1 MYSIQLTQISTP
13 KDAYHFLQTEFW
25 ATFKDMHGW
34 TPYFFSAAAVN
45 CLKKGCDD
53 NTDKKEDISSVNFNI
68 SVLVRKLKSFISI
81 AYVPLGIELSEETQK
96 IIPYN
101 TDEYLLLI
109 QDTAHELKKLLPKTV
124 FCIRFDPP
132 IEFLTNEERE
142 VFLKSYKK
150 IDNIKGG
157 VVATD
162 VNDCRSSNATSE
174 KILLKKSPTDV
185 QPPDT
190 VLLPL
195 APSEEELLTAMK
207 PKWRYNIRLAEKKG
221 VTVRAAGAES
231 IDSFYKVFMET
242 ASRDRIAVHGKD
254 YYKSLLELKHGTN
267 HVKTTLYIAEHEGD
281 TLAGIITLFTD
292 TEAVYLYGASSDKK
306 RNLMPAYLLQW
317 TAIQDA
323 KKFGSK
329 VYDFYGIPPTD
340 DEHHPMHGL
349 YRFKTGFG
357 GTVIHRAGSL
367 DMPVKLLFY
376 AVYIALEKMRAFY
389 FKKVRKLVKH
399 R

>member
-1 MYSIQLTQISTP
+1 MYSIKLSPITDQIP
-13 KDAYHFLQTEFW
+13 EPYHFLQTRFW
-25 ATFKDMHGW
+25 ASFKAMHGW
-34 TPYFFSAAAVN
+34 TPFFFSAAAT
-45 CLKKGCDD
+45 KD
-53 NTDKKEDISSVNFNI
+53 NNIIQFNI
-68 SVLVRKLKSFISI
+68 TVLVRKLKSFVSI
-81 AYVPLGIELSEETQK
+81 AYVPLGIELPKAARETIASDSEQK
-96 IIPYN
+96 ALY
-101 TDEYLLLI
+101 TDEYLFLL
-109 QDTAHELKKLLPKTV
+109 QDTAKELKKLLPKTV

-132 IEFLTNEERE
+132 IEFFTNEDRTEYLR
-142 VFLKSYKK
+142 LYKK
-150 IDNIKGG
+150 SDDG
-157 VVATD
+157 
-162 VNDCRSSNATSE
+162 E
-174 KILLKKSPTDV
+174 KIYLKKSPTEV

-195 APSEEELLTAMK
+195 DKTEEDLLSAMK

-221 VTVRAAGAES
+221 VTVRAAGAEN

-254 YYKSLLELKHGTN
+254 YYKSLLELSADGR

-357 GTVIHRAGSL
+357 GTVIHRVGSL
-367 DMPVKLLFY
+367 DVPVKKCLY
-376 AVYIALEKMRAFY
+376 AVYITLEKMRAFY
-389 FKKVRKLVKH
+389 FKKVRKLLKRH
-399 R
+399 

>member
-1 MYSIQLTQISTP
+1 MQNNFFNSQNNVLRKQFIQADNEALLDTKTVAAYMGLSLQWFSKKAARGDGIPYRKIGIKRMY
-13 KDAYHFLQTEFW
+13 KKADDGE
-25 ATFKDMHGW
+25 
-34 TPYFFSAAAVN
+34 
-45 CLKKGCDD
+45 KGC
-53 NTDKKEDISSVNFNI
+53 
-68 SVLVRKLKSFISI
+68 
-81 AYVPLGIELSEETQK
+81 
-96 IIPYN
+96 
-101 TDEYLLLI
+101 
-109 QDTAHELKKLLPKTV
+109 
-124 FCIRFDPP
+124 
-132 IEFLTNEERE
+132 
-142 VFLKSYKK
+142 
-150 IDNIKGG
+150 
-157 VVATD
+157 
-162 VNDCRSSNATSE
+162 
-174 KILLKKSPTDV
+174 LKKSPTDV

-195 APSEEELLTAMK
+195 DKTEEELLSAMK

-242 ASRDRIAVHGKD
+242 AARDRIAVHGKD
-254 YYKSLLELKHGTN
+254 YYKSLLELSADGA
-267 HVKTTLYIAEHEGD
+267 HVKTTLYIAEHEGE

-292 TEAVYLYGASSDKK
+292 TEAVYLYGASSDNK

-357 GTVIHRAGSL
+357 GTVVHRAGSF
-367 DMPVKLLFY
+367 DMPVKPFFY
-376 AVYIALEKMRAFY
+376 AFYILLEKLRAFY
-389 FKKVRKLVKH
+389 FKKVRKLLKH

>member
-1 MYSIQLTQISTP
+1 MYSIALKPLTNDIP
-13 KDAYHFLQTEFW
+13 EPYHFLQTRFW
-25 ATFKDMHGW
+25 ASFKAMHGW
-34 TPYFFSAAAVN
+34 TPYFFEGTATKA
-45 CLKKGCDD
+45 D
-53 NTDKKEDISSVNFNI
+53 NSSINFNI
-68 SVLVRKLKSFISI
+68 TVLVRKLKSFISI
-81 AYVPLGIELSEETQK
+81 AYIPLGIGFPKASQNADYSRSAESSQEIAEGQ
-96 IIPYN
+96 IQY
-101 TDEYLLLI
+101 DSAEYLLLL
-109 QDTAHELKKLLPKTV
+109 QDTARELKKLLPPTV

-132 IEFLTNEERE
+132 VEFFTNEDRAEYLRM
-142 VFLKSYKK
+142 YKK
-150 IDNIKGG
+150 ADDG
-157 VVATD
+157 
-162 VNDCRSSNATSE
+162 E
-174 KILLKKSPTDV
+174 KVCLKKSPTDV

-195 APSEEELLTAMK
+195 DKTEEELLSAMK

-231 IDSFYKVFMET
+231 IESFYKVFMET
-242 ASRDRIAVHGKD
+242 AARDRIAVHGKD
-254 YYKSLLELKHGTN
+254 YYKSLLELSADGS
-267 HVKTTLYIAEHEGD
+267 HVKTTLYIAEHEGE

-292 TEAVYLYGASSDKK
+292 TEAVYLYGASSDNK

-357 GTVIHRAGSL
+357 GTVVHRAGSL
-367 DMPVKLLFY
+367 DMPVKPLFY
-376 AVYIALEKMRAFY
+376 TFYILLEKLRAFY
-389 FKKVRKLVKH
+389 FKKVRKLLKH

>member
-1 MYSIQLTQISTP
+1 MFSIALKPLTNDVPES
-13 KDAYHFLQTEFW
+13 YHFLQTRFW
-25 ATFKDMHGW
+25 ASFKAMHGW
-34 TPYFFSAAAVN
+34 TPYFFEGIAVT
-45 CLKKGCDD
+45 KDD
-53 NTDKKEDISSVNFNI
+53 NSRINFNI
-68 SVLVRKLKSFISI
+68 TVLVRKLKSFISI
-81 AYVPLGIELSEETQK
+81 AYIPLGVELPKCAENTQNAECAETPKTSISHIQ
-96 IIPYN
+96 YN
-101 TDEYLLLI
+101 SDEYLFLL
-109 QDTAHELKKLLPKTV
+109 QDTARELKKLLPPTV

-132 IEFLTNEERE
+132 IEFYTNEERTE
-142 VFLKSYKK
+142 YLRMYKK
-150 IDNIKGG
+150 
-157 VVATD
+157 TD
-162 VNDCRSSNATSE
+162 TGE
-174 KILLKKSPTDV
+174 KVLLKKSPTDV

-195 APSEEELLTAMK
+195 DKTEEELLSAMK

-221 VTVRAAGAES
+221 VTVKAAGAES

-242 ASRDRIAVHGKD
+242 AARDRIAVHSKD
-254 YYKSLLELKHGTN
+254 YYKSLLELPADGS
-267 HVKTTLYIAEHEGD
+267 HVKTTLYIAEHEGE

-292 TEAVYLYGASSDKK
+292 TEAVYLYGASSDNK

-357 GTVIHRAGSL
+357 GTVVHRAGSI
-367 DMPVKLLFY
+367 DMPTKRTLY
-376 AVYIALEKMRAFY
+376 GIYIFLEKLRAFY
-389 FKKVRKLVKH
+389 FKKVRKLLKH

>member
-1 MYSIQLTQISTP
+1 MYSIALKPLTNDTP
-13 KDAYHFLQTEFW
+13 EPYHFLQTRFW
-25 ATFKDMHGW
+25 ASFKAMHGW
-34 TPYFFSAAAVN
+34 TPYFFEGTATKA
-45 CLKKGCDD
+45 D
-53 NTDKKEDISSVNFNI
+53 NQNIRFNI
-68 SVLVRKLKSFISI
+68 TVLVRKLKSFISI
-81 AYVPLGIELSEETQK
+81 AYIPLGVELPKTADTAAESSDSTSSFENAGSQ
-96 IIPYN
+96 IQY
-101 TDEYLLLI
+101 DSSEYLLLL
-109 QDTAHELKKLLPKTV
+109 QDIARELKKLLPPTV

-132 IEFLTNEERE
+132 IEFFTNEDRANY
-142 VFLKSYKK
+142 LRMYKK
-150 IDNIKGG
+150 ADG
-157 VVATD
+157 
-162 VNDCRSSNATSE
+162 SE

-185 QPPDT
+185 QPQDT
-190 VLLPL
+190 VLLSL
-195 APSEEELLTAMK
+195 DKTEEELLSAMK

-242 ASRDRIAVHGKD
+242 AARDRIAVHGKD
-254 YYKSLLELKHGTN
+254 YYKSLLELSADGS
-267 HVKTTLYIAEHEGD
+267 HVKTTLYIAEHEGE

-292 TEAVYLYGASSDKK
+292 TEAVYLYGASSDNK

-367 DMPVKLLFY
+367 DMPVKPVFY
-376 AVYIALEKMRAFY
+376 AFYILLEKLRAFY
-389 FKKVRKLVKH
+389 FKNVRKLLKRH
-399 R
+399 

>member
-1 MYSIQLTQISTP
+1 MYSIALKPLTNDVPES
-13 KDAYHFLQTEFW
+13 YHFLQTRFW
-25 ATFKDMHGW
+25 ASFKAMHGW
-34 TPYFFSAAAVN
+34 TPYFFEGTATKA
-45 CLKKGCDD
+45 D
-53 NTDKKEDISSVNFNI
+53 NQNIRFNI
-68 SVLVRKLKSFISI
+68 TVLVRKLKSFISI
-81 AYVPLGIELSEETQK
+81 AYIPLGVKLPKTADTAAESSDSTSSFENEGSQIQYDSS
-96 IIPYN
+96 
-101 TDEYLLLI
+101 EYLLLL
-109 QDTAHELKKLLPKTV
+109 QDIARELKKLLPPTV

-132 IEFLTNEERE
+132 IEFFTNEDRANY
-142 VFLKSYKK
+142 LRMY
-150 IDNIKGG
+150 IKADG
-157 VVATD
+157 
-162 VNDCRSSNATSE
+162 SE

-195 APSEEELLTAMK
+195 YKTEEELLSAMK

-221 VTVRAAGAES
+221 VTVKAAGAES

-242 ASRDRIAVHGKD
+242 AARDRIAVHGKD
-254 YYKSLLELKHGTN
+254 YYKSLLELSSDGS
-267 HVKTTLYIAEHEGD
+267 HVKTTLYIAEHEGE

-292 TEAVYLYGASSDKK
+292 TEAVYLYGASSDNK

-357 GTVIHRAGSL
+357 GTVVHRAGSI
-367 DMPVKLLFY
+367 DMPVKPVFY
-376 AVYIALEKMRAFY
+376 TFYILLEKLRAFY
-389 FKKVRKLVKH
+389 FKKIRKLLKH

>member
-1 MYSIQLTQISTP
+1 MYSIALKPLTNDTP
-13 KDAYHFLQTEFW
+13 EPYHFLQTRFW
-25 ATFKDMHGW
+25 ASFKAMHGW
-34 TPYFFSAAAVN
+34 TPYFFEGTATKA
-45 CLKKGCDD
+45 D
-53 NTDKKEDISSVNFNI
+53 NQNIRFNI
-68 SVLVRKLKSFISI
+68 TVLVRKLKSFISI
-81 AYVPLGIELSEETQK
+81 AYIPLGVE
-96 IIPYN
+96 IPKTADTAAESSDSTSSFENAGSQIQY
-101 TDEYLLLI
+101 DSSEYLLLL
-109 QDTAHELKKLLPKTV
+109 QDIARELKKLLPPTV

-132 IEFLTNEERE
+132 IEFFTNEDRANY
-142 VFLKSYKK
+142 LRMYKK
-150 IDNIKGG
+150 ADG
-157 VVATD
+157 
-162 VNDCRSSNATSE
+162 SE

-185 QPPDT
+185 QPQDT
-190 VLLPL
+190 VLLSL
-195 APSEEELLTAMK
+195 DKTEEELLSAMK

-242 ASRDRIAVHGKD
+242 AARDRIAVHGKD
-254 YYKSLLELKHGTN
+254 YYKSLLELSSDGS
-267 HVKTTLYIAEHEGD
+267 HVKTTLYIAEHEGE

-292 TEAVYLYGASSDKK
+292 TEAVYLYGASSDNK

-367 DMPVKLLFY
+367 DMPVKPVFY
-376 AVYIALEKMRAFY
+376 AFYILLEKLRAFY
-389 FKKVRKLVKH
+389 FKKVRKLLKRH
-399 R
+399 

>member
-1 MYSIQLTQISTP
+1 MYSIKLSTITKNIP
-13 KDAYHFLQTEFW
+13 EPYHFLQTRFW
-25 ATFKDMHGW
+25 ASFKAMHGW
-34 TPYFFSAAAVN
+34 TPYFFEGTATKA
-45 CLKKGCDD
+45 D
-53 NTDKKEDISSVNFNI
+53 NSSINFNI
-68 SVLVRKLKSFISI
+68 TVLVRKLKSFISI
-81 AYVPLGIELSEETQK
+81 AYIPLGIELPKAARETLASDSEQK
-96 IIPYN
+96 ALY
-101 TDEYLLLI
+101 TDEYLLLL
-109 QDTAHELKKLLPKTV
+109 QDTARELKKLLPPAV

-132 IEFLTNEERE
+132 IEFFTNEERE
-142 VFLKSYKK
+142 EYLRMYKK
-150 IDNIKGG
+150 ADDG
-157 VVATD
+157 
-162 VNDCRSSNATSE
+162 E
-174 KILLKKSPTDV
+174 KICLKKSPTDV

-190 VLLPL
+190 VLLSL
-195 APSEEELLTAMK
+195 DKTEEELLSAMK

-242 ASRDRIAVHGKD
+242 AARDRIAVHGKD
-254 YYKSLLELKHGTN
+254 YYKSLLELSADGA
-267 HVKTTLYIAEHEGD
+267 HVKTTLYIAEHEGE

-292 TEAVYLYGASSDKK
+292 TEAVYLYGASSDNK

-357 GTVIHRAGSL
+357 GTVVHRAGSF
-367 DMPVKLLFY
+367 DMPVKPVLYAFY
-376 AVYIALEKMRAFY
+376 ILLEKLRAFY
-389 FKKVRKLVKH
+389 FKKIRKILKH

>member
-1 MYSIQLTQISTP
+1 MYSIKLSSITKHTP
-13 KDAYHFLQTEFW
+13 EPYHFLQTRFW
-25 ATFKDMHGW
+25 ASFKAMHGW
-34 TPYFFSAAAVN
+34 TPYFFEGTATKA
-45 CLKKGCDD
+45 D
-53 NTDKKEDISSVNFNI
+53 NQNIRFNI
-68 SVLVRKLKSFISI
+68 TVLVRKLKSFISI
-81 AYVPLGIELSEETQK
+81 AYIPLGVELPKTADTTAESSDSTSSFENAGSQFQ
-96 IIPYN
+96 Y
-101 TDEYLLLI
+101 DSHEYLLLL
-109 QDTAHELKKLLPKTV
+109 QDIARELKKLLPPTV

-132 IEFLTNEERE
+132 IEFFTNEDRANY
-142 VFLKSYKK
+142 LRMYKK
-150 IDNIKGG
+150 ADG
-157 VVATD
+157 
-162 VNDCRSSNATSE
+162 SE

-195 APSEEELLTAMK
+195 YKTEEELLSAMK
-207 PKWRYNIRLAEKKG
+207 PKWRYNIRLAEKKS
-221 VTVRAAGAES
+221 VTVKAAGAES

-242 ASRDRIAVHGKD
+242 AARDRIAVHGKD
-254 YYKSLLELKHGTN
+254 YYKSLLELSSDGS
-267 HVKTTLYIAEHEGD
+267 HVKTTLYIAEHEGE

-292 TEAVYLYGASSDKK
+292 TEAVYLYGASSDNK

-367 DMPVKLLFY
+367 DMPVKPVFY
-376 AVYIALEKMRAFY
+376 AFYILLEKLRAFY
-389 FKKVRKLVKH
+389 FKKVRKLLKRH
-399 R
+399 

>member
-1 MYSIQLTQISTP
+1 MYSIKLSPITKHTP
-13 KDAYHFLQTEFW
+13 EPYHFLQTRFW
-25 ATFKDMHGW
+25 ASFKAMHGW
-34 TPYFFSAAAVN
+34 TPYFYEGTATKA
-45 CLKKGCDD
+45 D
-53 NTDKKEDISSVNFNI
+53 NQNIRFNI
-68 SVLVRKLKSFISI
+68 TVLVRKLKSFISI
-81 AYVPLGIELSEETQK
+81 AYIPLGVELPKTADTAAESSDSTSSFENAGSQFQ
-96 IIPYN
+96 Y
-101 TDEYLLLI
+101 DSHEYLLLL
-109 QDTAHELKKLLPKTV
+109 QDIARELKKLLPPTV

-132 IEFLTNEERE
+132 IEFFTNEDR
-142 VFLKSYKK
+142 VNYLRMYKK
-150 IDNIKGG
+150 ADGN
-157 VVATD
+157 
-162 VNDCRSSNATSE
+162 E

-195 APSEEELLTAMK
+195 DKTEEELLSAMK

-221 VTVRAAGAES
+221 VTVKAAGAES

-242 ASRDRIAVHGKD
+242 AARDRIAVHGKD
-254 YYKSLLELKHGTN
+254 YYKSLLELSSDGS
-267 HVKTTLYIAEHEGD
+267 HVKTTLYIAEHEGE

-292 TEAVYLYGASSDKK
+292 TEAVYLYGASSDNK

-367 DMPVKLLFY
+367 DMPVKPVFY
-376 AVYIALEKMRAFY
+376 AFYILLEKLRAFY
-389 FKKVRKLVKH
+389 FKKVRKLLKRH
-399 R
+399 

>member
-1 MYSIQLTQISTP
+1 MYSIKLTPISTP
-13 KDAYHFLQTEFW
+13 KDAYHFLQTKFW
-25 ATFKDMHGW
+25 VSFKAMHDW
-34 TPYFFSAAAVN
+34 TPYFFEGTAS
-45 CLKKGCDD
+45 KDD
-53 NTDKKEDISSVNFNI
+53 KIIKYSVSI
-68 SVLVRKLKSFISI
+68 LVRKLNDFVSI
-81 AYVPLGIELSEETQK
+81 AYIPLGIELSEEAQK
-96 IIPYN
+96 QIPYN
-101 TDEYLLLI
+101 MSEYLFLL
-109 QDTAHELKKLLPKTV
+109 QDTARELKKLLPKSV

-132 IEFLTNEERE
+132 IEFFTNEERTDY
-142 VFLKSYKK
+142 LKLYKK
-150 IDNIKGG
+150 AD
-157 VVATD
+157 
-162 VNDCRSSNATSE
+162 E
-174 KILLKKSPTDV
+174 KICLKKSPTDV

-195 APSEEELLTAMK
+195 DKTEDKLLSAMK

-242 ASRDRIAVHGKD
+242 AARDRIAVHGKD
-254 YYKSLLELKHGTN
+254 YYKSLLELPSDGS

-292 TEAVYLYGASSDKK
+292 TEAVYLYGASSDNK

-357 GTVIHRAGSL
+357 GTVVHRAGSI
-367 DMPVKLLFY
+367 DMPVKPFFY
-376 AVYIALEKMRAFY
+376 MIYIALEKMRAFY
-389 FKKVRKLVKH
+389 FKKVRKLLKH

>member
-1 MYSIQLTQISTP
+1 MFSIALKTLTNDVPES
-13 KDAYHFLQTEFW
+13 YHFLQTRYW
-25 ATFKDMHGW
+25 ASFKAMHGW
-34 TPYFFSAAAVN
+34 TPYFLEATAVT
-45 CLKKGCDD
+45 KDD
-53 NTDKKEDISSVNFNI
+53 IKTQFNI
-68 SVLVRKLKSFISI
+68 TVLVRKLKSFVSI
-81 AYVPLGIELSEETQK
+81 AYVPLGIELSEESQK
-96 IIPYN
+96 IITYN
-101 TDEYLLLI
+101 TDKYLLLI
-109 QDTAHELKKLLPKTV
+109 QDTAKELKKLLPKTV

-132 IEFLTNEERE
+132 IEFFTNEDRTEYLR
-142 VFLKSYKK
+142 LYKK
-150 IDNIKGG
+150 SDDG
-157 VVATD
+157 
-162 VNDCRSSNATSE
+162 E
-174 KILLKKSPTDV
+174 KIYLKKSPTDV

-195 APSEEELLTAMK
+195 DKTEEDLLSAMK

-254 YYKSLLELKHGTN
+254 YYKSLLELPADGR

-281 TLAGIITLFTD
+281 ILAGIITLFTD

-367 DMPVKLLFY
+367 DVPMKKCLY
-376 AVYIALEKMRAFY
+376 AVYITLEKMRAFY
-389 FKKVRKLVKH
+389 FKKVRKLLKRH
-399 R
+399 

>member
-1 MYSIQLTQISTP
+1 MYSIKLSPITKQIP
-13 KDAYHFLQTEFW
+13 EPYHFLQTRFW
-25 ATFKDMHGW
+25 ASFKAMHGW
-34 TPYFFSAAAVN
+34 TPYFFEGTATKA
-45 CLKKGCDD
+45 D
-53 NTDKKEDISSVNFNI
+53 NSSIKFNI
-68 SVLVRKLKSFISI
+68 TVLVRKLKSFISI
-81 AYVPLGIELSEETQK
+81 AYIPLGIELPKAARETLASDSEQK
-96 IIPYN
+96 ALY
-101 TDEYLLLI
+101 TDEYLFLL
-109 QDTAHELKKLLPKTV
+109 QDTARELKKLLPPTV

-132 IEFLTNEERE
+132 IEFFTNEERE
-142 VFLKSYKK
+142 EYLRMYKK
-150 IDNIKGG
+150 AYKG
-157 VVATD
+157 
-162 VNDCRSSNATSE
+162 E
-174 KILLKKSPTDV
+174 KICLKKSPTDV

-190 VLLPL
+190 VLLAL
-195 APSEEELLTAMK
+195 DKSEEELLSAMK

-221 VTVRAAGAES
+221 VTVKAAGAES

-242 ASRDRIAVHGKD
+242 AARDRIAVHGKD
-254 YYKSLLELKHGTN
+254 YYKSLLELSADGA
-267 HVKTTLYIAEHEGD
+267 HVKTTLYIAEHEGE

-292 TEAVYLYGASSDKK
+292 TEAVYLYGASSDNK

-357 GTVIHRAGSL
+357 GTVVHRAGSF
-367 DMPVKLLFY
+367 DMPVKPVLYAFY
-376 AVYIALEKMRAFY
+376 ILLEKLRAFY
-389 FKKVRKLVKH
+389 FKKVRKLLKH

>member
-1 MYSIQLTQISTP
+1 M
-13 KDAYHFLQTEFW
+13 
-25 ATFKDMHGW
+25 
-34 TPYFFSAAAVN
+34 
-45 CLKKGCDD
+45 
-53 NTDKKEDISSVNFNI
+53 
-68 SVLVRKLKSFISI
+68 
-81 AYVPLGIELSEETQK
+81 
-96 IIPYN
+96 
-101 TDEYLLLI
+101 
-109 QDTAHELKKLLPKTV
+109 
-124 FCIRFDPP
+124 
-132 IEFLTNEERE
+132 
-142 VFLKSYKK
+142 YKK
-150 IDNIKGG
+150 ADDG
-157 VVATD
+157 
-162 VNDCRSSNATSE
+162 E
-174 KILLKKSPTDV
+174 KVCLKKSPTDV

-195 APSEEELLTAMK
+195 DKTEEELLSAMK

-231 IDSFYKVFMET
+231 IESFYKVFMET
-242 ASRDRIAVHGKD
+242 AARDRIAVHGKD
-254 YYKSLLELKHGTN
+254 YYKSLLELSADGS
-267 HVKTTLYIAEHEGD
+267 HVKTTLYIAEHEGE

-292 TEAVYLYGASSDKK
+292 TEAVYLYGASSDNK

-357 GTVIHRAGSL
+357 GTVVHRAGSL
-367 DMPVKLLFY
+367 DMPVKPLFY
-376 AVYIALEKMRAFY
+376 TFYILLEKLRAFY
-389 FKKVRKLVKH
+389 FKKVRKLLKH

>member
-1 MYSIQLTQISTP
+1 MYSIKLSPITKHIP
-13 KDAYHFLQTEFW
+13 EPYHFLQTRFW
-25 ATFKDMHGW
+25 ASFKAMHGW
-34 TPYFFSAAAVN
+34 TPYFFEGTATKA
-45 CLKKGCDD
+45 D
-53 NTDKKEDISSVNFNI
+53 NQNIRFNI
-68 SVLVRKLKSFISI
+68 TVLVRKLKSFISI
-81 AYVPLGIELSEETQK
+81 AYIPLGVELPKTADTAAESSDSTSSFENAGSQ
-96 IIPYN
+96 IQY
-101 TDEYLLLI
+101 DSSEYLLLL
-109 QDTAHELKKLLPKTV
+109 QDIARELKKLLPPTV

-132 IEFLTNEERE
+132 IEFFTNEDRANY
-142 VFLKSYKK
+142 LRMYKK
-150 IDNIKGG
+150 ADG
-157 VVATD
+157 
-162 VNDCRSSNATSE
+162 SE

-190 VLLPL
+190 VLLSL
-195 APSEEELLTAMK
+195 DKTEEELLSAMK

-221 VTVRAAGAES
+221 VTVKAAGAES

-242 ASRDRIAVHGKD
+242 AARDRIAVHGKD
-254 YYKSLLELKHGTN
+254 YYKSLLELSSDGS
-267 HVKTTLYIAEHEGD
+267 HVKTTLYIAEHEGE

-292 TEAVYLYGASSDKK
+292 TEAVYLYGASSDNK

-367 DMPVKLLFY
+367 DMPVKPVFY
-376 AVYIALEKMRAFY
+376 AFYILLEKLRAFY
-389 FKKVRKLVKH
+389 FKKVRKLLKRH
-399 R
+399 